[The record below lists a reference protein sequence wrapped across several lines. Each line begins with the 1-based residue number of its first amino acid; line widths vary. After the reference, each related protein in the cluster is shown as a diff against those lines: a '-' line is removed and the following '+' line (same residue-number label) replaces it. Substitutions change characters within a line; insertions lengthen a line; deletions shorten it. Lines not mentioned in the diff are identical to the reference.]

1 MEKHYKIEKNFGKN
15 TVVKISTESRILVF
29 KRTLYQCTTEK
40 VEQFMHFYIHI
51 KLSGRQSLGD
61 LL

>member
-40 VEQFMHFYIHI
+40 VEQVMHFYIPN
-51 KLSGRQSLGD
+51 
-61 LL
+61 